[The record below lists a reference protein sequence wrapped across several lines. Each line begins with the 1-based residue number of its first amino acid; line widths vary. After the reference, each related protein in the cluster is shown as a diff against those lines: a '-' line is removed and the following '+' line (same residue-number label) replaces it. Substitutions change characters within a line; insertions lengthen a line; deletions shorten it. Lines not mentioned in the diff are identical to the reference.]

1 MKTKGLSIGAKIFG
15 IAIVLVCLMIA
26 LSAASII
33 LFDRVRHELVV
44 QNEVFL
50 PTLNWVSSIESSVLR
65 TEALMEGM
73 RSDRAI
79 DLGTEEEIDELA
91 EDFLAFRNDLENRL
105 SDVQTIIR
113 AQPLEWYSRDSLVA
127 ATRID
132 AAVEAIQIEH
142 EDYYQEI
149 ERFVDALRDGRPG
162 EALAADAMVIEEAR
176 ELAVQLERL
185 RLYILSYIE
194 TAVDHVVEYDI
205 WLDRFIMTLTVLA
218 VLLGVLVSFVIT
230 RGVVNPVKRLV
241 HGMHEVRDGDLEILV
256 EPTTKDEIA
265 WLSEGFND
273 MVEGLRAKERITQ
286 TFGKYVDSRV
296 VENMIGNPL
305 MTKPGGDRREMT
317 IFFSDMAGFTK
328 LSERL
333 TPENVLNMLNAY
345 FTSMSKPIRSH
356 EGVIDKFIGDAIMAY
371 WGPPFVA
378 PEKKAIAACETALE
392 QLNLLGDFREQI
404 GDVLGLRRDL
414 PDVRIRIGIAT
425 GPAVVG
431 TVGSSHHHNYTVLGD
446 TVNLAAR
453 LESGSE
459 TYRVPCLVDKATRDE
474 AMNQILF
481 REIDSLRVKGKMEPV
496 RIYQPLALFDSN
508 PPAHRLAKSFEKGL
522 AAYRRRDFDTAESAF
537 TSCFEEFP
545 DDGPSAIFLDRI
557 EMLRDNMPPADWDGV
572 WIMDKK

>member
-1 MKTKGLSIGAKIFG
+1 MKTKGLPIGAKIFG
-15 IAIVLVCLMIA
+15 IAIVLVCLMVA
-26 LSAASII
+26 LSTASII
-33 LFDRVRHELVV
+33 LFDRVRHELEV

-50 PTLNWVSSIESSVLR
+50 PTLNYVSRIESSVLS
-65 TEALMEGM
+65 TEVLMETV
-73 RSDRAI
+73 RA
-79 DLGTEEEIDELA
+79 DQSADQGTEQEIGELA
-91 EDFLAFRNDLENRL
+91 VDFLDFRKDLEERL
-105 SDVQTIIR
+105 TSIQTIVQSR
-113 AQPLEWYSRDSLVA
+113 PLDWYSRDSLVA
-127 ATRID
+127 VTRID
-132 AAVEAIQIEH
+132 AAIDTIQIEH
-142 EDYYQEI
+142 QDFYQEI
-149 ERFVDALRDGRPG
+149 GRFVDALRAGNSQ
-162 EALAADAMVIEEAR
+162 EALNADAMIVEEAR
-176 ELAVQLERL
+176 ELAVQLEHL
-185 RLYILSYIE
+185 RSFILNYIE
-194 TAVDHVVEYDI
+194 TAVDQVVEYDI
-205 WLDRFIMTLTVLA
+205 WLDRIIMTLTVLA
-218 VLLGVLVSFVIT
+218 VLLGVLVSIVIT

-241 HGMHEVRDGDLEILV
+241 HGMHEVRDGDLDVSV

-305 MTKPGGDRREMT
+305 MTKPGGDRRDMT

-333 TPENVLNMLNAY
+333 TPENVLNLLNAY
-345 FTSMSKPIRSH
+345 FTTMSKPIRNH

-378 PEKKAIAACETALE
+378 PETKASAACETALE
-392 QLNLLGDFREQI
+392 QLALLQGFKHEV

-414 PDVRIRIGIAT
+414 PDIRIRIGIAT

-459 TYRVPCLVDKATRDE
+459 SYRVPCLVDKATRDD
-474 AMNQILF
+474 AMNRIVF
-481 REIDSLRVKGKMEPV
+481 REIDSLRVKGRMEPV
-496 RIYQPLALFDSN
+496 RIYQPLGMQEADS
-508 PPAHRLAKSFEKGL
+508 AVRRLAKDFEKGL
-522 AAYRRRDFDTAESAF
+522 AAYRRRDFETAIAAF
-537 TSCFEEFP
+537 KTCLEAFP

-557 EMLRDNMPPADWDGV
+557 EMLKNDMPPADWDGV
-572 WIMDKK
+572 WVMDSK

>member
-73 RSDRAI
+73 RNDHTI
-79 DLGTEEEIDELA
+79 DLGTEEEIEELA
-91 EDFLAFRNDLENRL
+91 DDFIAFRDDLEHRL
-105 SDVQTIIR
+105 SDVQKIIR

-132 AAVEAIQIEH
+132 AAIEAIQFEH

-149 ERFVDALRDGRPG
+149 ERFVDALRDGRSG
-162 EALAADAMVIEEAR
+162 EALNADAMVIEEAR

-185 RLYILSYIE
+185 RLFILGYIE

-241 HGMHEVRDGDLEILV
+241 HGMHEVRDGDLEIMV

-392 QLNLLGDFREQI
+392 QLSLLGDFRSKI
-404 GDVLGLRRDL
+404 GDILGLRRDL
-414 PDVRIRIGIAT
+414 PDIRIRIGIAT
-425 GPAVVG
+425 GPAVAG

-459 TYRVPCLVDKATRDE
+459 SYRVPCLVDKATRDE
-474 AMNQILF
+474 AVNQIVF

-496 RIYQPLALFDSN
+496 RIYQPLALFDTN
-508 PPAHRLAKSFEKGL
+508 PSAHRLAKSFEKGL
-522 AAYRRRDFDTAESAF
+522 AAYRRRDFDTAAAAF
-537 TSCFEEFP
+537 RSCLEEFP

-557 EMLRDNMPPADWDGV
+557 EMLRENAPPADWDGV

>member
-1 MKTKGLSIGAKIFG
+1 MKTSGLPIGVKIFG
-15 IAIVLVCLMIA
+15 IAIVLVCLMVA

-33 LFDRVRHELVV
+33 LFDRVRHELEV
-44 QNEVFL
+44 QNDVFL
-50 PTLNWVSSIESSVLR
+50 PTLNWVSRIESSVLK
-65 TEALMEGM
+65 TETMMESM
-73 RSDRAI
+73 RANHTI
-79 DLGTEEEIDELA
+79 EQGTETEIDELA
-91 EDFLAFRNDLENRL
+91 DEFLAFRIDLEKRL
-105 SDVQTIIR
+105 SDIREIVR

-132 AAVEAIQIEH
+132 AAIETIQNEH
-142 EDYYQEI
+142 LDYYQEI
-149 ERFVDALRDGRPG
+149 DRFVDALRKGQKQ
-162 EALAADAMVIEEAR
+162 EAEAADAMVIEEAE
-176 ELAVQLERL
+176 ELAGQLERL
-185 RLYILSYIE
+185 RSYILDYIE

-205 WLDRFIMTLTVLA
+205 WLDRFIMILTMLA
-218 VLLGVLVSFVIT
+218 VLLGVLVSYIIT
-230 RGVVNPVKRLV
+230 RGVVNPVRKLV
-241 HGMHEVRDGDLEILV
+241 QGMHGVRDGDLDISV
-256 EPTTKDEIA
+256 QPTTKDEIA

-305 MTKPGGDRREMT
+305 MTKPGGDRRDMT

-345 FTSMSKPIRSH
+345 FTTMSKPIQNH

-371 WGPPFVA
+371 WGPPFTA
-378 PEKKAIAACETALE
+378 PEVKATAACETALE
-392 QLNLLGDFREQI
+392 QLMLLEGFKNEI

-414 PDVRIRIGIAT
+414 PDIRIRIGIAT

-459 TYRVPCLVDKATRDE
+459 SYGVPCLVDKATRDD
-474 AMNQILF
+474 ALNKIVF
-481 REIDSLRVKGKMEPV
+481 REIDSLRVKGKLEPV
-496 RIYQPLALFDSN
+496 RIYQPLCTVETESGA
-508 PPAHRLAKSFEKGL
+508 RQLAKTFETGL
-522 AAYRRRDFDTAESAF
+522 AAYRRRDFDTAEQAF
-537 TSCFEEFP
+537 SKCLDEFP
-545 DDGPSAIFLDRI
+545 DDGPSAIFLERI
-557 EMLRDNMPPADWDGV
+557 GMLRKDVPPANWDGV
-572 WIMDKK
+572 WVMDRK

>member
-1 MKTKGLSIGAKIFG
+1 MKTKGLPIGAKIFG
-15 IAIVLVCLMIA
+15 IAIVLVCLMVA
-26 LSAASII
+26 LSASSII

-50 PTLNWVSSIESSVLR
+50 PTLNWISNIETSVLK
-65 TEALMEGM
+65 TEALMEEL
-73 RSDRAI
+73 RADQNIESGTAQEIEALSGDFITFRDDLKSRLEEVHQIIHSRPI
-79 DLGTEEEIDELA
+79 D
-91 EDFLAFRNDLENRL
+91 
-105 SDVQTIIR
+105 
-113 AQPLEWYSRDSLVA
+113 WYSRDSLVA

-132 AAVEAIQIEH
+132 AGIEAIQIEH
-142 EDYYQEI
+142 DDYYQEI
-149 ERFVDALRDGRPG
+149 ERFV
-162 EALAADAMVIEEAR
+162 EALKAGRGAEALDIDAMAVEEAR
-176 ELAVQLERL
+176 ELAVQLERM
-185 RLYILSYIE
+185 RLFIIE
-194 TAVDHVVEYDI
+194 YVENAVDQVVEYDL
-205 WLDRFIMTLTVLA
+205 WLDRIIMTLTAMA
-218 VLLGVLVSFVIT
+218 VLLGILVSYIIT

-241 HGMHEVRDGDLEILV
+241 HGMHEVRDGDLEVLV
-256 EPTTKDEIA
+256 QPTTKDEIA

-305 MTKPGGDRREMT
+305 MTKPGGDRRDMT

-345 FTSMSKPIRSH
+345 FTLMSKPIRNH

-378 PEKKAIAACETALE
+378 PERKATAACETALE
-392 QLNLLGDFREQI
+392 QLSLLDEFRGKL

-414 PDVRIRIGIAT
+414 PETRIRIGIAT
-425 GPAVVG
+425 GPVVVG

-459 TYRVPCLVDKATRDE
+459 AYRVPCLVDKATRDD
-474 AMNQILF
+474 ALNSILF
-481 REIDSLRVKGKMEPV
+481 REIDSLRVKGKVEPV
-496 RIYQPLALFDSN
+496 RIYQPLALIESD
-508 PPAHRLAKSFEKGL
+508 PDARTLAKTFEKGL
-522 AAYRRRDFDTAESAF
+522 NAYRKRDFDTAASAF
-537 TSCFEEFP
+537 ANCLELVPE
-545 DDGPSAIFLDRI
+545 DGPSTIFLERI
-557 EMLRDNMPPADWDGV
+557 EMLRENMPPPDWDGV
-572 WIMDKK
+572 WVMDKK